1 MGSDQGVGN
10 FAGRRG
16 IRIHIII
23 GSDNSECLNRGHD
36 AGMAGVQHVA
46 VTHDAF
52 TDIDAG
58 MAVVHY
64 LVAVTHD
71 DVFTDI
77 EAHLV

>member
-1 MGSDQGVGN
+1 MQAWRVCN
-10 FAGRRG
+10 
-16 IRIHIII
+16 
-23 GSDNSECLNRGHD
+23 
-36 AGMAGVQHVA
+36 VA

-58 MAVVHY
+58 MPVVHHP
-64 LVAVTHD
+64 VAVTHD